1 MFVRIA
7 GLHMSQLPGMCS
19 ATAPQLCLKYTVT
32 LAMQETVPATICV
45 WGLYLWQRNV
55 AYLLHAAAAQHVQS
69 CHQTPAVAPAVA
81 APPSNPAD
89 PADAVR
95 PDLRLIHRNNNPRPA
110 AASAAF
116 PDVVGGYLG
125 VMQKGGWVSLLNP
138 AGAPRAPA
146 EIVQHL
152 NHCDDR
158 VANLPC
164 LERLLWSVPLLK
176 LLGSRCPGMHAAWC
190 Q

>member
-1 MFVRIA
+1 
-7 GLHMSQLPGMCS
+7 
-19 ATAPQLCLKYTVT
+19 
-32 LAMQETVPATICV
+32 
-45 WGLYLWQRNV
+45 
-55 AYLLHAAAAQHVQS
+55 
-69 CHQTPAVAPAVA
+69 
-81 APPSNPAD
+81 
-89 PADAVR
+89 
-95 PDLRLIHRNNNPRPA
+95 
-110 AASAAF
+110 
-116 PDVVGGYLG
+116 VVGGYLG

-190 Q
+190 QLSPSPGQCVLWYFVVNVPRPSVLTQAQAGPCRKSPDW